1 MKKKYKLLKK
11 DTIEVIP
18 VDGNKIFR
26 KLYRIRALQDFGD
39 VRKGDLGGYVESEDN
54 LSQFNTCWIDEK
66 SKIYGNAYVSLDAK
80 VIHSTIFDTALV
92 SGNAIVEDSTIYGN
106 AKISSYSKIKK
117 SSIYGNADIFENA
130 EVINSF
136 VFGSTVI
143 RGDAYITSTR
153 DWASVVSFG
162 SRDDSTTF
170 FRCKDGKIRVAC
182 GCFFGTIKEFKK
194 RVKEEH
200 SDNKFGKEYLKLI
213 ELMKLRFSKPDE
225 RKDDKL

>member
-1 MKKKYKLLKK
+1 MKKKYKLLKR
-11 DTIEVIP
+11 DTIVIAC
-18 VDGNKIFR
+18 VFGNKLER
-26 KLYRIRALQDFGD
+26 KLYRIQAMQDFGD
-39 VRKGDLGGYVESEDN
+39 VKKGDLGGYVESENN
-54 LSQFNTCWIDEK
+54 LSQFNTSW
-66 SKIYGNAYVSLDAK
+66 IYGDSKVYGNSTVTLDAK
-80 VIHSTIFDTALV
+80 IIDSSVYDSALIT
-92 SGNAIVEDSTIYGN
+92 GNAIVEDSTIYGN

-136 VFGSTVI
+136 IFGSTVI

-153 DWASVVSFG
+153 DWASVESFG

-200 SDNKFGKEYLKLI
+200 SDNKFGKEYLELI
-213 ELMKLRFSKPDE
+213 ELMKIRFSK
-225 RKDDKL
+225 

>member
-11 DTIEVIP
+11 DTIEVVP

-26 KLYRIRALQDFGD
+26 KLYRIQAMQDFGD
-39 VRKGDLGGYVESEDN
+39 VKKSDLGGYVESEDN

-80 VIHSTIFDTALV
+80 VIHSTIFDTALI
-92 SGNAIVEDSTIYGN
+92 SGNAIVENSTIYGN
-106 AKISSYSKIKK
+106 A
-117 SSIYGNADIFENA
+117 NIFENV

-170 FRCKDGKIRVAC
+170 FCCKDGKIRVAC

-194 RVKEEH
+194 RVKEQH
-200 SDNKFGKEYLKLI
+200 SDDKFEKEYLELI
-213 ELMKLRFSKPDE
+213 ELMKIRFSK
-225 RKDDKL
+225 